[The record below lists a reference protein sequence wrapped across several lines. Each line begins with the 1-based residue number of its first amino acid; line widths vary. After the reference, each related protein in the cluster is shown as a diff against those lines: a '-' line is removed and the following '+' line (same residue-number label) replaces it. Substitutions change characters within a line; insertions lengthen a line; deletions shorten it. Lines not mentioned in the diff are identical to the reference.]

1 MARQAA
7 SAVQAPARRSGR
19 NSEQLAN
26 PARARSNSRR
36 GGILLEPLPAML
48 PTTETELKLTHAHEP
63 TEEEIRVRAYQI
75 YLNRGRQPGHEVD
88 DWVQAEQELRPRK
101 SA

>member
-7 SAVQAPARRSGR
+7 SAVQTPARRSGR
-19 NSEQLAN
+19 NPKQIASQE
-26 PARARSNSRR
+26 RARSNSRR

-48 PTTETELKLTHAHEP
+48 PTAETELKLTRAHEP
-63 TEEEIRVRAYQI
+63 TEKEIRVRAYQI
-75 YLNRGRQPGHEVD
+75 YLTRGRQPGHEVD
-88 DWVQAEQELRPRK
+88 DWVQAERELRPRK